1 MRQNEKCSE
10 VVVVTGAS
18 AGVGRAIVR
27 EFAKHGAS
35 IGLLARGRDGLE
47 GARREVEEAG
57 CRAVAIPTDTS
68 DPQQVEEAA
77 DTVTRELGPIDVW
90 VNVAMV
96 TVLSPAVDMT
106 PEDYQ
111 RVTNVS
117 YLGYVY
123 GTLAAVRRM
132 KERNK
137 GKIIQVGS
145 ALAYRSIP
153 LQSAY
158 CGAKH
163 AIQGFT
169 DSLRSELIHDGS
181 NIDITTLQLPAVN
194 TPQFTWAKSRM
205 PRHPQPVPPIYQP
218 EVIARAAY
226 WAAHHRRREL
236 WIGFPAVK
244 AIIGQKLMPG
254 FADHYLA
261 WTGYSAQQTDQPVDP
276 HRRNNLYEPLPGDFG
291 AHGQF
296 DSRARSFSLQSWLNM
311 RRNWLGLA
319 GLGVV
324 AGYMCYAKAQ
334 SKKARHRLGYHQHL
348 STSLRQ
354 TRMEQR
360 GA

>member
-1 MRQNEKCSE
+1 MRQNERRLE

-35 IGLLARGRDGLE
+35 IGLLARSRDGLE

-57 CRAVAIPTDTS
+57 CRAIAVPTDMS
-68 DPQQVEEAA
+68 DAQQVEEAA
-77 DTVTRELGPIDVW
+77 DAVTRELGPIDVW
-90 VNVAMV
+90 VNNAMV
-96 TVLSPAVDMT
+96 SVLSPAVDMT

-132 KERNK
+132 KERDK
-137 GKIIQVGS
+137 GNIIQIGS

-194 TPQFTWAKSRM
+194 TPQFSWIKCRM
-205 PRHPQPVPPIYQP
+205 PHHPQPVPPIYQP

-236 WIGFPAVK
+236 WIGVSAIK
-244 AIIGQKLMPG
+244 AIIAQKLIPG
-254 FADHYLA
+254 FADHYLG
-261 WTGYSAQQTDQPVDP
+261 WTGYRAQQTDQPVDS
-276 HRRNNLYEPLPGDFG
+276 HRPNNLHQPLPGDVG
-291 AHGQF
+291 AHGTF
-296 DSRARSFSLQSWLNM
+296 GGRSRSFSLQSWLNM
-311 RRNWLGLA
+311 RRNLIALA

-324 AGYMCYAKAQ
+324 AGYVWYTKAQ
-334 SKKARHRLGYHQHL
+334 SKYARRQIGIP

>member
-1 MRQNEKCSE
+1 MRQNGKCSE

-35 IGLLARGRDGLE
+35 IGLLARSRDGLE
-47 GARREVEEAG
+47 GARREVEAAG
-57 CRAVAIPTDTS
+57 CRAIAVPTDTS

-96 TVLSPAVDMT
+96 TVLSPAVEMT

-132 KERNK
+132 KPRNK

-205 PRHPQPVPPIYQP
+205 PHHPQPVPPIYQP

-236 WIGFPAVK
+236 WIGFSAVK

-261 WTGYSAQQTDQPVDP
+261 WMGYRSQQTDQPVDP
-276 HRRNNLYEPLPGDFG
+276 NRPNNLHEPLPGDFG
-291 AHGQF
+291 AHGEF
-296 DSRARSFSLQSWLNM
+296 DGQSRSFSLQSWLNM
-311 RRNWLGLA
+311 HRNALSLVALSGM
-319 GLGVV
+319 
-324 AGYMCYAKAQ
+324 AGYLWYIKAQ
-334 SKKARHRLGYHQHL
+334 SEDNRTMRRTASNSRQR
-348 STSLRQ
+348 TSGR
-354 TRMEQR
+354 
-360 GA
+360 AA

>member
-1 MRQNEKCSE
+1 MRQNERRVE

-35 IGLLARGRDGLE
+35 IGLLARSRDGLE

-57 CRAVAIPTDTS
+57 ERAIAVPTDMS
-68 DPQQVEEAA
+68 DPQQVEDAA

-96 TVLSPAVDMT
+96 SVISPAIEMT

-181 NIDITTLQLPAVN
+181 HIDITTLQLPAVN
-194 TPQFTWAKSRM
+194 TPQFTWIKSRM
-205 PRHPQPVPPIYQP
+205 PHHPQPVPPIYQP

-236 WIGFPAVK
+236 WIGFSAVK

-261 WTGYSAQQTDQPVDP
+261 WMGYHSQQTDQPIDP
-276 HRRNNLYEPLPGDFG
+276 NRPNNLYEPLSGDFG
-291 AHGQF
+291 AHGEF
-296 DSRARSFSLQSWLNM
+296 DSKSRSFSLQSWLNM
-311 RRNWLGLA
+311 RRNWISLTGLGLA
-319 GLGVV
+319 

-334 SKKARHRLGYHQHL
+334 SKRARHRLGY
-348 STSLRQ
+348 RQ
-354 TRMEQR
+354 RH
-360 GA
+360 

>member
-35 IGLLARGRDGLE
+35 IGLLARSRDGLE
-47 GARREVEEAG
+47 GAKREVEEAG
-57 CRAVAIPTDTS
+57 CRAIAIPTDMS
-68 DPQQVEEAA
+68 DPQQVEESA

-205 PRHPQPVPPIYQP
+205 PHHPQPVPPIYQP

-244 AIIGQKLMPG
+244 AIIGQMLMPG

-261 WTGYSAQQTDQPVDP
+261 WTGYRAQQTDQPVDP

-291 AHGQF
+291 AHGEF
-296 DSRARSFSLQSWLNM
+296 DSKSRSFSLQSWLNM
-311 RRNWLGLA
+311 HRNALSMVALG
-319 GLGVV
+319 GV
-324 AGYMCYAKAQ
+324 AGYLCYVKAQ
-334 SKKARHRLGYHQHL
+334 SENNRTMHRTASKSRQR
-348 STSLRQ
+348 TSGQ
-354 TRMEQR
+354 
-360 GA
+360 AA

>member
-1 MRQNEKCSE
+1 MRQNERRVE

-35 IGLLARGRDGLE
+35 IGLLARSRDGLE

-57 CRAVAIPTDTS
+57 ERAIAVQTDMS
-68 DPQQVEEAA
+68 DPQQVEDAA

-132 KERNK
+132 RERNK

-181 NIDITTLQLPAVN
+181 HIDITTLQLPAVN

-205 PRHPQPVPPIYQP
+205 PHHPQPVPPIYQP

-236 WIGFPAVK
+236 WIGFSAVK

-261 WTGYSAQQTDQPVDP
+261 WMGYHSQQTDQPVNP
-276 HRRNNLYEPLPGDFG
+276 HRPNNLHEPLSGDFG
-291 AHGQF
+291 AHGEF
-296 DSRARSFSLQSWLNM
+296 DSKSRSFSLQSWLNM
-311 RRNWLGLA
+311 RRNWISLTSLGLA
-319 GLGVV
+319 

-334 SKKARHRLGYHQHL
+334 SKRARHRLGCRHRH
-348 STSLRQ
+348 
-354 TRMEQR
+354 
-360 GA
+360 

>member
-1 MRQNEKCSE
+1 MRENGRSPE

-35 IGLLARGRDGLE
+35 LGLLARSRDGLE
-47 GARREVEEAG
+47 GARREAEAAG
-57 CRAVAIPTDTS
+57 CRAIAIPTDLS

-77 DTVTRELGPIDVW
+77 DTVTHELGPIDVW
-90 VNVAMV
+90 VNDAMASV
-96 TVLSPAVDMT
+96 ISPAVEMT

-132 KERNK
+132 KQRNK

-194 TPQFTWAKSRM
+194 TPQFTWIKSRM
-205 PRHPQPVPPIYQP
+205 PHHPQPVPPIYQP

-236 WIGFPAVK
+236 WIGFSAVK

-261 WTGYSAQQTDQPVDP
+261 WMGYRSQQTDQPIDP
-276 HRRNNLYEPLPGDFG
+276 DRPTNLHDPLPGDFG
-291 AHGQF
+291 AHGEF
-296 DSRARSFSLQSWLNM
+296 DRESRSFSLQSWLNM
-311 RRNWLGLA
+311 HRNWLSLA
-319 GLGVV
+319 GLSMV
-324 AGYMCYAKAQ
+324 AGYLWYTKATVRTMPHSIQ
-334 SKKARHRLGYHQHL
+334 R
-348 STSLRQ
+348 STVKRV
-354 TRMEQR
+354 QR
-360 GA
+360 TASIVPQ

>member
-1 MRQNEKCSE
+1 

-35 IGLLARGRDGLE
+35 IGLLARSHDGLE

-57 CRAVAIPTDTS
+57 CRALAISTDMS
-68 DPQQVEEAA
+68 DPKQVEDAA
-77 DTVTRELGPIDVW
+77 DTITRELGPIDVW

-96 TVLSPAVDMT
+96 SVISPAIEMT

-137 GKIIQVGS
+137 GKIIQIGS

-194 TPQFTWAKSRM
+194 TPQFTWVKSRM
-205 PRHPQPVPPIYQP
+205 PHHPQPVPPIYQP

-236 WIGFPAVK
+236 WIGVSAVK
-244 AIIGQKLMPG
+244 AIIAQKLVPG
-254 FADHYLA
+254 FADRYLA
-261 WTGYSAQQTDQPVDP
+261 WTGYRAQQTDQSADP
-276 HRRNNLYEPLPGDFG
+276 HRPNNLHEPLSGDFG
-291 AHGQF
+291 AHGEF
-296 DSRARSFSLQSWLNM
+296 DERSRSFSLQSWLNM
-311 RRNWLGLA
+311 RRNWISMA
-319 GLGVV
+319 SLGVV
-324 AGYMCYAKAQ
+324 AGYVWYAKAQ
-334 SKKARHRLGYHQHL
+334 SKNARHRLGYH
-348 STSLRQ
+348 
-354 TRMEQR
+354 
-360 GA
+360 

>member
-1 MRQNEKCSE
+1 MRQNGKCSE

-35 IGLLARGRDGLE
+35 IGLLARSRDGLE
-47 GARREVEEAG
+47 GAKLEVEAAG
-57 CRAVAIPTDTS
+57 CRAIAIPTDMS

-90 VNVAMV
+90 VNDAMASV
-96 TVLSPAVDMT
+96 ISPAVDMT

-132 KERNK
+132 KPRNK

-181 NIDITTLQLPAVN
+181 HIDITTLQLPAVN
-194 TPQFTWAKSRM
+194 TPQFTWIKSRM
-205 PRHPQPVPPIYQP
+205 PHHPQPVPPIYQP

-236 WIGFPAVK
+236 WIGFSAVK

-261 WTGYSAQQTDQPVDP
+261 WMGYSSQQTDQPIDP
-276 HRRNNLYEPLPGDFG
+276 DRPTNLHEPLPGDFG
-291 AHGQF
+291 AHGEF
-296 DSRARSFSLQSWLNM
+296 DSKSRSFSLQSWLNM
-311 RRNWLGLA
+311 RRNWISLA
-319 GLGVV
+319 GLGLV
-324 AGYMCYAKAQ
+324 AGYMCYAKAH
-334 SKKARHRLGYHQHL
+334 SKMARHRLGY
-348 STSLRQ
+348 RQ
-354 TRMEQR
+354 RH
-360 GA
+360 

>member
-1 MRQNEKCSE
+1 MRQNGKRSE

-35 IGLLARGRDGLE
+35 LGLLARSHDGLE
-47 GARREVEEAG
+47 GAKREVEAAG
-57 CRAVAIPTDTS
+57 CRAIEILTDMS
-68 DPQQVEEAA
+68 DPQQVENAA

-96 TVLSPAVDMT
+96 TVLSPAVEMT

-132 KERNK
+132 KPRNK

-163 AIQGFT
+163 AIQG
-169 DSLRSELIHDGS
+169 DR
-181 NIDITTLQLPAVN
+181 
-194 TPQFTWAKSRM
+194 KS
-205 PRHPQPVPPIYQP
+205 
-218 EVIARAAY
+218 
-226 WAAHHRRREL
+226 
-236 WIGFPAVK
+236 
-244 AIIGQKLMPG
+244 
-254 FADHYLA
+254 
-261 WTGYSAQQTDQPVDP
+261 
-276 HRRNNLYEPLPGDFG
+276 
-291 AHGQF
+291 
-296 DSRARSFSLQSWLNM
+296 
-311 RRNWLGLA
+311 
-319 GLGVV
+319 VV
-324 AGYMCYAKAQ
+324 
-334 SKKARHRLGYHQHL
+334 
-348 STSLRQ
+348 
-354 TRMEQR
+354 
-360 GA
+360 

>member
-1 MRQNEKCSE
+1 MRQNEKCLE

-35 IGLLARGRDGLE
+35 IGLLARNRDGLE

-57 CRAVAIPTDTS
+57 CRAVAIPTDMS
-68 DPQQVEEAA
+68 DPKQVEDAA
-77 DTVTRELGPIDVW
+77 DTVTKKLGPIDVW
-90 VNVAMV
+90 VNDAMV
-96 TVLSPAVDMT
+96 SVISPAVEMT

-194 TPQFTWAKSRM
+194 TPQFTWIKSRM
-205 PRHPQPVPPIYQP
+205 PHHPQPVPPIYQP

-236 WIGFPAVK
+236 WIGFSAVK

-261 WTGYSAQQTDQPVDP
+261 WMGYHSQQTDQPIDP
-276 HRRNNLYEPLPGDFG
+276 NRPNNLYEPLSGDFG
-291 AHGQF
+291 AHGEF
-296 DSRARSFSLQSWLNM
+296 DGRSRPFSLQSWLNM
-311 RRNWLGLA
+311 HRNWMSLV
-319 GLGVV
+319 GLGAV
-324 AGYMCYAKAQ
+324 AGYVWYAKTQ
-334 SKKARHRLGYHQHL
+334 SKQARQWLGY
-348 STSLRQ
+348 
-354 TRMEQR
+354 QR
-360 GA
+360 H

>member
-1 MRQNEKCSE
+1 MRQNERRVE

-35 IGLLARGRDGLE
+35 IGLLARSRDGLE

-57 CRAVAIPTDTS
+57 ERAIAVQTDMS
-68 DPQQVEEAA
+68 DPQQVEDAA

-132 KERNK
+132 RERNK

-181 NIDITTLQLPAVN
+181 HIDITTLQLPAVN
-194 TPQFTWAKSRM
+194 TPQFTWAKSRK
-205 PRHPQPVPPIYQP
+205 PHHPQPVPPIYQP

-236 WIGFPAVK
+236 WIGFSAVK

-261 WTGYSAQQTDQPVDP
+261 WMGYHSQQTDQPVNP
-276 HRRNNLYEPLPGDFG
+276 HRPNNLHEPLSGDFG
-291 AHGQF
+291 AHGEF
-296 DSRARSFSLQSWLNM
+296 DSKSRSFSLQSWLNM
-311 RRNWLGLA
+311 RRNWISLTGLGLA
-319 GLGVV
+319 

-334 SKKARHRLGYHQHL
+334 SKQARQWLGY
-348 STSLRQ
+348 
-354 TRMEQR
+354 QR
-360 GA
+360 H